1 MEKYGLFLSRLF
13 RLTRLPAAASLHCEI
28 PVTLFPDG
36 ALKLGRQGRVM
47 SLGHLSEAALPEL
60 WHQGA
65 GRTLGDGQGI
75 VGSPRILMP
84 DALTSG
90 PQDGHYAILARV
102 RP

>member
-1 MEKYGLFLSRLF
+1 MLGRRVNPPPLANQEFELPVIWKSMDFFYPACSA
-13 RLTRLPAAASLHCEI
+13 LTRLPAAASLHCEI

-75 VGSPRILMP
+75 LRAVAP
-84 DALTSG
+84 
-90 PQDGHYAILARV
+90 
-102 RP
+102 